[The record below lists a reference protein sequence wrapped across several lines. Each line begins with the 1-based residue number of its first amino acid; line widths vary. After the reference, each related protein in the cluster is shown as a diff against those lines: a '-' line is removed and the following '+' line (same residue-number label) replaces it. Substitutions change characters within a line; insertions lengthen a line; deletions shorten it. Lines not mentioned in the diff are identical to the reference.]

1 MLIIDAH
8 THVFPETV
16 PGSTSLDTIKAIRG
30 VSRRKLKPLTE
41 SLHRLQPWIRHLS
54 PVPRAIVDTLSTI
67 LPIPGLLIES
77 SPEDLLESMK
87 QNEISRS
94 VIVAYP
100 SLIPNEFLIELAST
114 HPEFIPVVVVPPK
127 VKKPENYLKRLYEK
141 GARGVKIHRNLDE
154 LSLASKHYDQLIG
167 ACTELDIPVIL
178 HTGHFQIGSFRSI
191 EEWGDPKLY
200 EPWFKK
206 YTNTRFILV
215 HMNYSQPELAI
226 ELAESFPNIY
236 LDTSWQ
242 PPESLYEAVRRVGA
256 DRVLF
261 SSDWPFVGANQEVCL
276 KKIAECVQSE
286 LITPDQ
292 QKLILGENAK
302 KLFKVE

>member
-1 MLIIDAH
+1 MFIIDAH
-8 THVFPETV
+8 THVFPETI
-16 PGSTSLDTIKAIRG
+16 PGSTSLETVKALRG
-30 VSRRKLKPLTE
+30 FSRKKLKPLTE
-41 SLHRLQPWIRHLS
+41 TFHRIQPWIRHLS
-54 PVPRAIVDTLSTI
+54 PVPRAVVDTLSTI

-87 QNEISRS
+87 QNQISRS

-100 SLIPNEFLIELAST
+100 SLIPNEFVINLASK
-114 HPEFIPVVVVPPK
+114 HEAFIPVVVVPPN
-127 VKKPENYLKRLYEK
+127 VKKPEPYLKRLHEK

-167 ACTELDIPVIL
+167 SCTELGIPVIL

-191 EEWGDPKLY
+191 GEWGDPKSY

-215 HMNYSQPELAI
+215 HMNFSQPELAI
-226 ELAESFPNIY
+226 DLAESFSNIY

-242 PPESLYEAVRRVGA
+242 PPEALYEAVRRIGA

-261 SSDWPFVGANQEVCL
+261 SSDWPFVGANQEVTL
-276 KKIAECVQSE
+276 SKIAECVRSE
-286 LITPDQ
+286 FITPEQ
-292 QKLILGENAK
+292 QSLILGENAK
-302 KLFKVE
+302 KLFKIE